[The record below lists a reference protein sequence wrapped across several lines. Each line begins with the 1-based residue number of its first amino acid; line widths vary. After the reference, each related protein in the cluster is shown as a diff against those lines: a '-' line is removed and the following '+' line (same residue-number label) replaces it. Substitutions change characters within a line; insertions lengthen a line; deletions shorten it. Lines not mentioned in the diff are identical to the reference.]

1 MIIKIKRFLKI
12 LKLEVELFVILIIG
26 RTFVFI
32 DNLKNLSTIPSN
44 NILFIQIYGIGNF
57 ILSSTMQVAI
67 REYFQKE
74 KIFAIV
80 HPAIKELADKSPYI
94 DEIIV
99 YEDRSFS
106 GKIKLINQL
115 RKANFVLAIDL
126 SGTYWTA
133 WLTCLS
139 RAPKRI
145 GFNAVGVQRL
155 GFNLDGSG
163 GLYTSGIPFNH
174 NIHIKEFYDSF
185 LTALDVPLKD
195 KDLKIFPSRADD
207 KFATQILKEF
217 EDASLIITI
226 HIGAR
231 QKERLWEIE
240 KFSQLISELLKKG
253 AKIILSGSKE
263 DIEKGNRILS
273 LLSSDKTLKVP
284 PSCLPP
290 AGDRITDYSS
300 PLPTVD
306 REWHFQDLISIVGK
320 TTLYQLTSI
329 ILKSHLFIGHDSGPM
344 HIACAVKTK
353 VVALFGPGV
362 VELWGPWLKE
372 SVVVQS
378 QIPCRGCNKIGHFYK
393 CKENICMSN
402 ITVSQVLN
410 AVEKLVHL

>member
-26 RTFVFI
+26 LTFLFI
-32 DNLKNLSTIPSN
+32 DKIKNLPPVSAE
-44 NILFIQIYGIGNF
+44 NILFIQIYGLGNF
-57 ILSSTMQVAI
+57 ILSSTMQSAI
-67 REYFQKE
+67 REYFPPR

-80 HPAIKELADKSPYI
+80 HPAIKELAAKSPYI

-99 YEDRSFS
+99 YKDRSIS

-115 RKANFVLAIDL
+115 RQTNFALAVDL

-139 RAPKRI
+139 RASKRV
-145 GFNAVGVQRL
+145 GFNAVGVKRI

-163 GLYTSGIPFNH
+163 GLYTCGIPFQH
-174 NIHIKEFYDSF
+174 NIHMKEFYDNF
-185 LTALDVPLKD
+185 LAVLDVPLKD
-195 KDLKIFPSRADD
+195 KDLKIFPTKEDD
-207 KFATQILKEF
+207 RFATQVLKEIRGT
-217 EDASLIITI
+217 IIAV

-231 QKERLWEIE
+231 QKERLWSIE
-240 KFSQLISELLKKG
+240 KFSQLISELLKKNLYVILLG
-253 AKIILSGSKE
+253 SIEDMERGNKILSFLKSV
-263 DIEKGNRILS
+263 S
-273 LLSSDKTLKVP
+273 LGDKTL
-284 PSCLPP
+284 
-290 AGDRITDYSS
+290 
-300 PLPTVD
+300 
-306 REWHFQDLISIVGK
+306 ISLLGK
-320 TTLYQLTSI
+320 TTLYQLASI
-329 ILKSHLFIGHDSGPM
+329 ISKCDLFIGHDSGPM

-393 CKENICMSN
+393 CPENICMSN
-402 ITVSQVLN
+402 ISLAQVVT
-410 AVEKLVHL
+410 AVEKLLEINSGKM

>member
-1 MIIKIKRFLKI
+1 MIIKIKNFLKI

-32 DNLKNLSTIPSN
+32 DNLKNLPTIPSN

-80 HPAIKELADKSPYI
+80 HPAIKELADKSLYI
-94 DEIIV
+94 DEIII

-115 RKANFVLAIDL
+115 RKANFALAIDL

-163 GLYTSGIPFNH
+163 ELYTSGIPFNH
-174 NIHIKEFYDSF
+174 DIHMKEFYDSF
-185 LTALDVPLKD
+185 LTVLDVPLKD
-195 KDLKIFPSRADD
+195 KNLKIFPSREDD

-217 EDASLIITI
+217 KDASLVITI
-226 HIGAR
+226 HIGAG

-240 KFSQLISELLKKG
+240 KFSQLIGELLKRG
-253 AKIILSGSKE
+253 AKIILSGSEK
-263 DIEKGNRILS
+263 DIERGNKILS
-273 LLSSDKTLKVP
+273 LVSKGQRLKIPLSYPPPVRDKEMNLLLTEERL
-284 PSCLPP
+284 
-290 AGDRITDYSS
+290 
-300 PLPTVD
+300 
-306 REWHFQDLISIVGK
+306 WHFQGLTSIVGR
-320 TTLYQLTSI
+320 TTLYQLASVI
-329 ILKSHLFIGHDSGPM
+329 SKSHLFIGHDSGLM

-353 VVALFGPGV
+353 VVALFGPGI

-393 CKENICMSN
+393 CEENICMSN
-402 ITVSQVLN
+402 ISVAQVLN
-410 AVEKLVHL
+410 AVEKLVLCQT